1 MPYVLHIGSHVRTTS
16 AINTFTPSFDE
27 EISLSKETEER
38 PLFLRKATGL
48 VRAWSSFDAFLYAF
62 FSVNIVTLGLY
73 GYSFGPFWPSS
84 NLVPAI
90 AISTFLIIFL
100 VITYAMLISAMPR
113 AGGDY
118 VWQTRILGG
127 FVGFVAS
134 INGWV
139 TCLWLWGPIYG
150 NMVQVQIVAPLLAT
164 LGYVDAALWWTSANG
179 IFLGTLITA
188 VFVSVVVGLG
198 MRWYARVQKICF
210 YVALLGLASFM
221 VVLALGS
228 QASFRAAFDSFVQT
242 TFGYANAYS
251 DTTAL
256 AVSEGYAHTPFE
268 VSLVDFYAAG
278 ALIPLVAFYNLWPN
292 WGATLYGEVKGAVDF
307 KRNMWQMMWANILG
321 GVGGIAVLLL
331 TFSTFGYEFFQTSNY
346 AYWMQLYGGSA
357 PPLPIYPYTPFLAG
371 LVFNNP
377 LLTVWLIISMSFWFW
392 GWAGTLFLSSTRAMF
407 AMAFDR
413 TLPAWVGQVSTRF
426 KAPVNTIAV
435 MFVATMFLGTL
446 YSYVPGVAVIFLDAV
461 LAIAAMYFITCI
473 AAMVFPY
480 RRKKLFEASPI
491 AKYKIGGVPAI
502 TVAGAITAAYL
513 LYLLVKW
520 AMDPAYGVNNPISAM
535 YLGATYIGSAVL
547 YLAMKAYRK
556 GQGIDIN
563 KIYGEIPSE

>member
-1 MPYVLHIGSHVRTTS
+1 MS
-16 AINTFTPSFDE
+16 E
-27 EISLSKETEER
+27 KER

-48 VRAWSSFDAFLYAF
+48 VRAWSSFDAFIYAF

-73 GYSFGPFWPSS
+73 GYSFGAFWPSA

-90 AISTFLIIFL
+90 AVSTFFMVFL

-118 VWQTRILGG
+118 IWETRILGG
-127 FVGFVAS
+127 LVGFVAS

-150 NMVQVQIVAPLLAT
+150 NMVQVQIVVPLLAA
-164 LGYVDAALWWTSANG
+164 LGYVDAALWWTTANG

-188 VFVSVVVGLG
+188 LYVSIIVGLG
-198 MRWYARVQKICF
+198 MRWYARIQKVCF
-210 YVALLGLASFM
+210 YIGLAGLASFM
-221 VVLALGS
+221 IVLALTS
-228 QASFRAAFDSFVQT
+228 QPAFKAGFDSFAQA
-242 TFGYANAYS
+242 TFGHANAYS
-251 DTTAL
+251 DTVAL

-268 VSLVDFYAAG
+268 VSFLNFSAAG

-292 WGATLYGEVKGAVDF
+292 WGATLYGEVKGASDY
-307 KRNMWQMMWANILG
+307 KRNLKQMMWANVLA
-321 GVGGIAVLLL
+321 GVGGIAVLMLI
-331 TFSTFGYEFFQTSNY
+331 FRTFGYEFYQTSNY

-357 PPLPIYPYTPFLAG
+357 PPLAIYPFGPFLAA
-371 LVFNNP
+371 LPFNNP
-377 LLTVWLIISMSFWFW
+377 LLTLWLIISMSFWFW

-407 AMAFDR
+407 AMGFDR
-413 TLPAWVGQVSTRF
+413 TLPAWVGHVSTRF
-426 KAPVNTIAV
+426 GAPVNTIVV

-473 AAMVFPY
+473 AAVVFPY
-480 RRKKLFEASPI
+480 RRKKLFEASPV
-491 AKYKIGGVPAI
+491 AKYKIGGVPVVTI
-502 TVAGAITAAYL
+502 SGAIIAIYL
-513 LYLLVKW
+513 FYLLVIW
-520 AMDPAYGVNNPISAM
+520 ALDPAYGVNNPISAM
-535 YLGATYIGSAVL
+535 YLGATYIGSAIL
-547 YLAMKAYRK
+547 YLVMKAYRK
-556 GQGIDIN
+556 RQGIDIN

>member
-1 MPYVLHIGSHVRTTS
+1 MSQ
-16 AINTFTPSFDE
+16 
-27 EISLSKETEER
+27 EER

-73 GYSFGPFWPSS
+73 GYSFAAFWPSS
-84 NLVPAI
+84 NLIPAI
-90 AISTFLIIFL
+90 AISTFFIVFL

-118 VWQTRILGG
+118 VWETRILGG
-127 FVGFVAS
+127 LVGFVAS
-134 INGWV
+134 INGWI

-150 NMVQVQIVAPLLAT
+150 NMVQVQIVAPLLVA
-164 LGYVDAALWWTSANG
+164 LGYVDAALWWTTANG

-188 VFVSVVVGLG
+188 AFVSVVVGVG

-210 YVALLGLASFM
+210 YIGLAGLVSFM
-221 VVLALGS
+221 IVLALGS
-228 QASFRAAFDSFVQT
+228 QPAFKTAFDSFAQGI
-242 TFGYANAYS
+242 FGHANAYS
-251 DTTAL
+251 DTIAL
-256 AVSEGYAHTPFE
+256 AGSEGYAHTPFE
-268 VSLVDFYAAG
+268 VSLVSLSTAG

-292 WGATLYGEVKGAVDF
+292 WGATLYGEVKGASDYW
-307 KRNMWQMMWANILG
+307 RNMKQMMWANVLG
-321 GVGGIAVLLL
+321 GAGGIAVLML
-331 TFSTFGYEFFQTSNY
+331 TFNTFGYEFYQASNY

-357 PPLPIYPYTPFLAG
+357 PPLPIYPYGPLLAA

-407 AMAFDR
+407 AMSFDR

-426 KAPVNTIAV
+426 GAPVNTIII

-461 LAIAAMYFITCI
+461 LAIAAMYFITCL
-473 AAMVFPY
+473 AAVVFPY

-491 AKYKIGGVPAI
+491 AKYKIGGVPAVTI
-502 TVAGAITAAYL
+502 TGAITALYL
-513 LYLLVKW
+513 FYLLVMW
-520 AMDPAYGVNNPISAM
+520 AIDPAYGVNNPISAI
-535 YLGATYIGSAVL
+535 YLGATYIGSAIL
-547 YLAMKAYRK
+547 YLGMKAYRK
-556 GQGIDIN
+556 RQGIDIN
-563 KIYGEIPSE
+563 RIYGEIPSE